1 MANHLKQRRDAED
14 PDVLQLRDWFAGEK
28 ATQIPRRNEIF
39 ALLGHYHR
47 TQVLP
52 RLTVRG
58 ALVRLWLRLTGQK
71 YHLMDWWELFDARK
85 AEIKARR
92 QAAAQLDRELAG
104 ETASEPVE
112 PPHII
117 PSSRG

>member
-1 MANHLKQRRDAED
+1 MANHAKERDDANE
-14 PDVLQLRDWFAGEK
+14 PDMLALRDWFAGEK
-28 ATQIPRRNEIF
+28 ATQIPRRNEVF

-58 ALVRLWLRLTGQK
+58 ALVRLWYRVTGQK
-71 YHLMDWWELFDARK
+71 YQLMDWWDLFDARK

-92 QAAAQLDRELAG
+92 LAAAQLERELAG
-104 ETASEPVE
+104 ETAAEKIPRVPSK
-112 PPHII
+112 II
-117 PSSRG
+117 T